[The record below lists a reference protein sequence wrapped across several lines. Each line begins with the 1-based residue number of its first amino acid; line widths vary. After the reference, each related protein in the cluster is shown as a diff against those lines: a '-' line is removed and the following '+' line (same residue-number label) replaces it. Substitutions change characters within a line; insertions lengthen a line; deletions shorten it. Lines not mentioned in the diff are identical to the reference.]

1 MDYRI
6 FPPQQLLQT
15 RTSLPL
21 SKSES
26 NRALIISALTPGGNM
41 PAVVAECDDTAAMLS
56 VLNSL
61 DSREVNVGAAGTAMR
76 FLTALAAVTSGIDMV
91 IDGSERMRQRPIG
104 PLVDALRQ
112 CGASIEYAGTE
123 GFPPLHVTGR
133 ALEGGEVTVDASV
146 SSQFISAL
154 MMVAPCMANGLRI
167 NMAGE
172 AVSESYLRLTAA
184 MMERAGVTAE
194 FERGTIDIPS
204 AKYTPVNWTIGADWS
219 AASYWYEIEALTSGF
234 VTLDGLDAD
243 SRQPDRKVADIFSNL
258 GVLTEWEGEEGGID
272 LMASPELSPRMVMDL
287 SDNPDLAQT
296 VIVTCAMLGVP
307 FLISGLETLSIKET
321 DRIKALYT
329 ELLKI
334 GIVTDISVAGRMD
347 WDGSR
352 RPIAELP
359 EFDTYADHRMAM
371 SLAPVSIYIPGIV
384 VRDAGVVAKSYP
396 GYWDVLRNAGFLVAD
411 ASLPVEEMQRL
422 IDEHIA
428 EE

>member
-26 NRALIISALTPGGNM
+26 NRALIISALTPGGNL

-61 DSREVNVGAAGTAMR
+61 DSRAVNVGAAGTAMR

-112 CGASIEYAGTE
+112 CGASIEYTGTE

-184 MMERAGVTAE
+184 MMERAGVIAE

-334 GIVTDISVAGRMD
+334 GIVTDISVAGRME

-396 GYWDVLRNAGFLVAD
+396 GYWDALRNAGFLVAD

>member
-61 DSREVNVGAAGTAMR
+61 DSRGVNVGAAGTAMR
-76 FLTALAAVTSGIDMV
+76 FLTALAAVTPGVDMV

-112 CGASIEYAGTE
+112 CGALIEYAGTE

-133 ALEGGEVTVDASV
+133 VLEGGEVTVDASV

-272 LMASPELSPRMVMDL
+272 LMASPELSPRMIIDL

-296 VIVTCAMLGVP
+296 VIVTCVMLGVP

-334 GIVTDISVAGRMD
+334 GIVTDISVAGRME

-396 GYWDVLRNAGFLVAD
+396 GYWDALRNAGFLVVD